1 MLDYII
7 PAIVAL
13 GYGAV
18 KYRGYKLKKAEE
30 KLQDREKKF
39 LEKMRQSPWWNIP
52 QNKEIV
58 IDTSVWMNSS
68 HIITHWFHML
78 FVWAP
83 VCGWRVSVLWQTY
96 EEIQNKKNEPQGRIA
111 SRRIDAL
118 QSSLPNNFLILR
130 SKIESEKSASKRY
143 ADPPTLRYVLTHPDA
158 LLVTLDRDMKIR
170 AHNAATHSNKSLTII
185 KDDSLSYFGLNA
197 EDLDTLLFQFDKV
210 NKFEDRRLR
219 LYSDF
224 IDTGIGNKLPP
235 ILPAIIGKIVSRDNN
250 ERKKEF
256 LRELQLVHKLMEE
269 MVGVDYTN
277 APKAQQTRLDD
288 SELSEYA
295 DMLSYSP
302 RWLEG
307 GSMIDAAKF
316 DFTFIY
322 IVNR

>member
-18 KYRGYKLKKAEE
+18 KFRSSRLKTAE
-30 KLQDREKKF
+30 KLLQEREKKF

-58 IDTSVWMNSS
+58 IDTSVWMNDS
-68 HIITHWFHML
+68 HIIAHWFHML

-83 VCGWRVSVLWQTY
+83 VCDWRVAVLWQTY
-96 EEIQNKKNEPQGRIA
+96 EEIQNKKNEPQGRLA

-130 SKIESEKSASKRY
+130 SKIKSEESASKRY
-143 ADPPTLRYVLTHPDA
+143 ADPPTLRYVLAHPEA

-170 AHNAATHSNKSLTII
+170 AFNAATHSNKPLSVI

-197 EDLDTLLFQFDKV
+197 DVLNKMLFQFDKV
-210 NKFEDRRLR
+210 WERRDL

-224 IDTGIGNKLPP
+224 IDTGMGNKLPP
-235 ILPAIIGKIVSRDNN
+235 ILPAIIGKHVSSDFNTRN
-250 ERKKEF
+250 RVKEF
-256 LRELQLVHKLMEE
+256 LRELQFVHKMMEE
-269 MVGVDYTN
+269 MVKVDYTT

-288 SELSEYA
+288 DELGEYA

-307 GSMIDAAKF
+307 GSMIDAVYKGRLF
-316 DFTFIY
+316 
-322 IVNR
+322 V